1 MSSPAAAAPGGAA
14 PGGAGPPPPPLPR
27 YGEASLADLTPSLL
41 AALDVPGFANPLGVE
56 PLRRACLLVVDGLG
70 WELLAA
76 NRRAAPVLAGAA
88 ERGGPVTTGFPAT
101 TATSLASIGTGLPPG
116 RHGLVGYT
124 IALPGMERAFN
135 CLRWSPY
142 GLGGTKDLRDRV
154 VPERLQPEPTAFE
167 AAAADG
173 VEVTLV
179 GAGEY
184 AASGFTRAALRG
196 GTYWRTHSLG
206 DLAAGAVG
214 GLGRGR
220 RSLVYLYHPD
230 LDRTGHVRGVGADA
244 WRMELAHI
252 DRLVGHIAERLP
264 GDAALFVTG
273 DHGMVDLRPDQRVDL
288 ADEPEL
294 AAGVRL
300 LAGEARARHVHTE
313 KGAAADV
320 LAAWRAV
327 LGHAMWVLPGEEAVA
342 AGWFG
347 PEVSDDARARVGDV
361 VAAASGPIG
370 VVQREVD
377 PTQATLT
384 GHHGSLTPAE
394 QLVPFLTLRR

>member
-1 MSSPAAAAPGGAA
+1 MTTPA
-14 PGGAGPPPPPLPR
+14 PPLPR
-27 YGEASLADLTPSLL
+27 YGEASLADLLPSLL

-70 WELLAA
+70 WEQLLA
-76 NRRAAPVLAGAA
+76 NRRVAPVLAAAA
-88 ERGGPVTTGFPAT
+88 ERGRPITTGFPST

-142 GLGGTKDLRDRV
+142 GLGGAKDLRDRV
-154 VPERLQPEPTAFE
+154 VPEQLQPEPTGFE

-179 GAGEY
+179 GAGHF

-196 GTYWRTHSLG
+196 GGYWRTHSLG
-206 DLAAGAVG
+206 DQAAGALR
-214 GLGRGR
+214 GLGNGR

-230 LDRTGHVRGVGADA
+230 LDRTGHVRGVDAEA
-244 WRMELAHI
+244 WRLELAHI
-252 DRLVGHIAERLP
+252 DRLVGQIAERLG

-273 DHGMVDLRPDQRVDL
+273 DHGMVDLRPEQRVDL
-288 ADEPEL
+288 ADQPEL

-300 LAGEARARHVHTE
+300 LAGEARARHVHTRR
-313 KGAAADV
+313 GAAGDV
-320 LAAWRAV
+320 LAAWRGV
-327 LGHAMWVLPGEEAVA
+327 LGHAMWVVGGEEAIA

-347 PEVSDDARARVGDV
+347 PEVHDEVRPRVGDV
-361 VAAASGPIG
+361 VAAAHGPVG

-377 PTQATLT
+377 PTQALLT
-384 GHHGSLTPAE
+384 GHHGSMTSAE
-394 QLVPFLTLRR
+394 QLVPFLELRR